1 MEGFEAKIK
10 DLENEFN
17 LLDEESSSI
26 NFINQQ
32 DNIKKK
38 ELNEIINNTEDK
50 DEDSD
55 DQSVVSM
62 TWKIS

>member
-10 DLENEFN
+10 DIENEFN
-17 LLDEESSSI
+17 LLDEESSGI
-26 NFINQQ
+26 NFINEQ